1 RDHIALNSIRQRIST
16 CNGCGNRDPLIYAWS
31 RRLLLAQLELSV
43 TPGTR
48 VASFE
53 AHLARM
59 KGLEAQAAAHYRER
73 RISDMERMEAE
84 FHRLEAES
92 WLAREKSGL
101 KGGRPPGPWSLA
113 AQNL

>member
-92 WLAREKSGL
+92 WLARERAASGE
-101 KGGRPPGPWSLA
+101 KRPHRSWALA
-113 AQNL
+113 ANN